1 MVRVDADF
9 LTFLCWR
16 QPSTKPAAAN
26 RRIGTADSP
35 QTTCNLSRQLR
46 VVANLQQ
53 RISVVGNGNN
63 DVGTKTPTRKTGKP
77 SIQRLSGSNGLP
89 ELRIDQS
96 TSSQAERR
104 KVCGAM
110 TLQSG
115 DSGWGNQSAPQKL
128 LHLVGCREQKS
139 PPELTQRPTPTKR

>member
-1 MVRVDADF
+1 
-9 LTFLCWR
+9 
-16 QPSTKPAAAN
+16 
-26 RRIGTADSP
+26 
-35 QTTCNLSRQLR
+35 
-46 VVANLQQ
+46 
-53 RISVVGNGNN
+53 VGNGNN

-96 TSSQAERR
+96 ISSQAERR

-139 PPELTQRPTPTKR
+139 PPEFTQRPTPAKR